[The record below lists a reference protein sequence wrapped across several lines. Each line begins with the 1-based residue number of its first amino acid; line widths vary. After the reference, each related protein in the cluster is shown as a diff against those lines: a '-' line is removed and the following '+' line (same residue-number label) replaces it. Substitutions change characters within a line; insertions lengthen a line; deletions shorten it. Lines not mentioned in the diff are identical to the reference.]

1 MSNEPK
7 VQVTPYCALQML
19 ITMYPSKALL
29 LKLAVQ
35 ETVEAM
41 KADDKEASA
50 KGMDKAIGIVMDFC
64 SEAPPVPTIQY
75 YARSILGG
83 V

>member
-1 MSNEPK
+1 
-7 VQVTPYCALQML
+7 ML

-41 KADDKEASA
+41 KVHNQEASA
-50 KGMDKAIGIVMDFC
+50 KGMEKALGIVTDYC
-64 SEAPPVPTIQY
+64 SEAPTVLTVQY